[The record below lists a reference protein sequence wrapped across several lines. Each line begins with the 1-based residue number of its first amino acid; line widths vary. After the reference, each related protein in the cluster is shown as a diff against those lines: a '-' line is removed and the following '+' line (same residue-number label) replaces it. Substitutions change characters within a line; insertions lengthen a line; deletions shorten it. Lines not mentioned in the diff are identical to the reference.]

1 MKYPFRFPK
10 GASIGVCSEYPTTV
24 SSALTVWGLTCS
36 QGTTLDVGMRDAWPV
51 LHRKSWHGRSS
62 LLGPLLSQHRDAIR
76 RKAAPAHPLSSPIF
90 RQRRKV
96 DEKELTRSLDGS
108 ETLDQSSRL
117 LFMRTAG
124 NGGCSPGL
132 IMPSFPSKQTRRGA
146 LKLIWDLSMLRYWWS
161 RIIIR
166 CPRRMWL
173 RPKAVP
179 LLS

>member
-1 MKYPFRFPK
+1 MKYAFRFPQRSLHW
-10 GASIGVCSEYPTTV
+10 GLFRVPNDGII
-24 SSALTVWGLTCS
+24 SADSLGLTCS
-36 QGTTLDVGMRDAWPV
+36 QGTTLDMAMRDAWPV
-51 LHRKSWHGRSS
+51 LRRKSWHGSSS
-62 LLGPLLSQHRDAIR
+62 LLGSLASQRRDAIR

-96 DEKELTRSLDGS
+96 DEKESTRSLGGS

-132 IMPSFPSKQTRRGA
+132 IIPSSPSEQTRRGA
-146 LKLIWDLSMLRYWWS
+146 RKLISDLSMLRYWWS

-166 CPRRMWL
+166 YQRRMWL